1 MEFKN
6 RPNTAHIVFKS
17 KFVNAIIKFF
27 SKLFKK
33 STRLVWESRS
43 VAVNGVVIIFLP
55 DNPIPYVL
63 VSKRGPA
70 AADYRGLMNLIAG
83 YMDWDES
90 GPEAL
95 YREAW
100 EEVGIDLKSMVY
112 PEKDKDCL
120 WNEIISNNIE
130 QPWHVKTEPDEN
142 RQNIS
147 LRYGAAFR
155 MKESVLP
162 ELSLENNE
170 VEGEVEHAEWLPAN
184 QIDQHQW
191 AFDHDKVIKEYL
203 VKIGDHF
210 CNY

>member
-1 MEFKN
+1 MKFNN
-6 RPNTAHIVFKS
+6 RPNSSHKVGDR
-17 KFVNAIIKFF
+17 II
-27 SKLFKK
+27 
-33 STRLVWESRS
+33 WESRS
-43 VAVNGVVIIFLP
+43 VAVNGVVILYLP
-55 DNPIPYVL
+55 DNPVPYVL
-63 VSKRGPA
+63 VSSRGPK
-70 AADYRGLMNLIAG
+70 AADYQGYMNLIAG

-100 EEVGIDLKSMVY
+100 EEVGVDLKSLVY
-112 PEKDKDCL
+112 PEKEKDCL
-120 WNEIISNNIE
+120 WSEIISNNID

-155 MKESVLP
+155 TKESVLP

-170 VEGEVEHAEWLPAN
+170 VEGEVEHAVWLPVN
-184 QIDQHQW
+184 EIDQYQW

-203 VKIGDHF
+203 VKIGDHI